1 MIEPLVSIL
10 MSVYNSEN
18 TLKKSLESI
27 LNQTYQNIELLLVDD
42 CSSDKSLNIL
52 ESMRTEIKELSC

>member
-52 ESMRTEIKELSC
+52 EKYGQR

>member
-52 ESMRTEIKELSC
+52 EKYADRDKKN